1 MGYEQRT
8 TELRQRFDFF
18 KATMTPEDWA
28 PLSAALDVILKARE
42 EGLAALGEIL
52 ADKGD
57 NPRRDAYDSKLDELS
72 KAQLEQVQNLL
83 QTIKPQPPNLIVF
96 RDVAAAE
103 EARFWAG
110 LKTAAAGAA
119 RDDQMKAMHDLEWF
133 TAIMRARWKNLSDT
147 EKDLLQK
154 ERYYAAQLRETVKKG
169 FEEATSE
176 AAQAARDGLQ
186 VLSSPERAKKVVN
199 EKYQEVLK
207 SLYQR
212 VGGDPKK
219 IEAFIKNVEEKK
231 QSVKQAAEQAGLDP
245 DIAGKVIDALTKP
258 GGLLATLVFDGLS
271 LVYNPLGGIA
281 KTVSKAAKALEP
293 VAQSVIDGQVADIRA
308 LMGGRQTVI
317 VTFSTTR
324 REAREYVE
332 KNGYEQAKQLYQN
345 NRQALET
352 WQAALKDAL
361 AADARTLSLR
371 AEEARAD
378 FLERMRRVHAAFV
391 DEFKG
396 ILVEYVSDQT
406 IDAMADR
413 PFYEEWA
420 NGITSLD
427 MDQKLRQLYS
437 GIYEMNGDIDRAFGA
452 FTTFNELPLE
462 SQAMLQEMVM
472 RFESE
477 VKKPFTK
484 EMEAALAKLEAARG
498 KQPASLTSTV
508 KQAAQ
513 DLARQAAGA

>member
-1 MGYEQRT
+1 MGYDQRT
-8 TELRQRFDFF
+8 TELRQRFDLFRT
-18 KATMTPEDWA
+18 TMAPEDWA
-28 PLSAALDVILKARE
+28 PIGAALDAILKARE
-42 EGLAALGEIL
+42 DGLAALGEIL

-57 NPRRDAYDSKLDELS
+57 NPRKDAYDSKLDELS
-72 KAQLEQVQNLL
+72 RSQLEQVQNLL
-83 QTIKPQPPNLIVF
+83 QVLKVQPPNLIAF
-96 RDVAAAE
+96 RDIAAAE
-103 EARFWAG
+103 EARFWSG
-110 LKTAAAGAA
+110 LKAAAAGAA
-119 RDDQMKAMHDLEWF
+119 RDAQMKAMHDLEWF

-147 EKDLLQK
+147 ERDLLQK

-176 AAQAARDGLQ
+176 AAQAAREGLQ
-186 VLSSPERAKKVVN
+186 VLSTPDRAKKYVN
-199 EKYQEVLK
+199 DKYQEVLK
-207 SLYQR
+207 SLYAR

-219 IEAFIKNVEEKK
+219 IEAFIKNLEEKK
-231 QSVKQAAEQAGLDP
+231 QTVKQAAEQAGLDA
-245 DIAGKVIDALTKP
+245 DTAGKVIDALTKP
-258 GGLLATLVFDGLS
+258 GGILATLVFDGLS

-308 LMGGRQTVI
+308 VMGGRQTVI
-317 VTFSTTR
+317 ITFSTTR

-345 NRQALET
+345 GKQALET
-352 WQAALKDAL
+352 WQGLLKDAL
-361 AADARTLSLR
+361 AADARVLALR
-371 AEEARAD
+371 ADEAAAD
-378 FLERMRRVHAAFV
+378 FLERMRKVHAAFV

-396 ILVEYVSDQT
+396 ILVESVSDRT

-420 NGITSLD
+420 NGIDSLD
-427 MDQKLRQLYS
+427 MDQKLRQLYG

-462 SQAMLQEMVM
+462 SQAMLQEIVM

-484 EMEAALAKLEAARG
+484 EMEASLAKLEAARG
-498 KQPASLTSTV
+498 KQPATVTGAV